1 MRQHGCGLRFGVVQQ
16 DNSLSGPVEPID
28 QHLQFLLRRHGFPIT
43 RPQIGTEHGDAARLQ
58 QLKRGRCGFETG
70 KPEEWRG
77 RCAARDTV
85 ERHLNRGNT
94 VVDFLCCLVWRD
106 PHQAA
111 VQPGMMPDGVALGR
125 DPSHQAWMLG
135 SRLADQEERR
145 AHAFMGQRR
154 QHPLRG
160 RRPRAV
166 IECQYHLVIPERQ
179 RLRKALKPNPRG
191 GGGIDAKN
199 PRGTE
204 RSLAWTVRR
213 LRRHRPCDQGNK
225 GSSRPLHE
233 LPGADFD
240 FSALNEVDDS
250 VRDEI
255 LEELEP
261 ETVAEGVRELE
272 SDDAVKLLAG
282 LDEEDQEEILE
293 KLPPLERDALERSL
307 LYPENSAG
315 RRMQTEFIAVPPDWT
330 VGQAID
336 YMRDTPELPDR
347 FYEIYAVD
355 SAQHWQGAI
364 SLDALLRAHRPVP
377 LADLI
382 DEDRR
387 RVSVMDDQGE
397 VARLFG
403 KYNLVAAPVVDTT
416 NRLVGV
422 ITIDDVVDVI
432 EEEADE
438 DLKALGGVTSDEELS
453 DNVWTIAKGR
463 FNWLLVNLATAFLAS
478 SVLGLFEGQLEKM
491 VALAVLA
498 PIVASQGGNAAT
510 QTMTVAVR
518 ALATRELGS
527 NNAFR
532 VVMREGLV
540 GLVNGLAFAVITGI
554 AAVAWFKIPALGV
567 VIGLVMVCNLVAGAL
582 GGILIPMVLE
592 RVRADPAVASGT
604 FVTTITD
611 VVGFFSFLGIAT
623 LWFGLK

>member
-1 MRQHGCGLRFGVVQQ
+1 MADDVDV
-16 DNSLSGPVEPID
+16 
-28 QHLQFLLRRHGFPIT
+28 
-43 RPQIGTEHGDAARLQ
+43 ARLAAPQ
-58 QLKRGRCGFETG
+58 SVLDRFPMRDDDGDIRSEFIEKVSEAIKAADVTFLREIVGELHEADLGDLIEALD
-70 KPEEWRG
+70 PEE
-77 RCAARDTV
+77 
-85 ERHLNRGNT
+85 
-94 VVDFLCCLVWRD
+94 
-106 PHQAA
+106 
-111 VQPGMMPDGVALGR
+111 
-125 DPSHQAWMLG
+125 
-135 SRLADQEERR
+135 
-145 AHAFMGQRR
+145 
-154 QHPLRG
+154 
-160 RRPRAV
+160 RPR
-166 IECQYHLVIPERQ
+166 LV
-179 RLRKALKPNPRG
+179 
-191 GGGIDAKN
+191 
-199 PRGTE
+199 
-204 RSLAWTVRR
+204 
-213 LRRHRPCDQGNK
+213 
-225 GSSRPLHE
+225 E
-233 LPGADFD
+233 LTAAEFD
-240 FSALNEVDDS
+240 FSALNEVDDA

-272 SDDAVKLLAG
+272 SDDAVELLEG

-293 KLPPLERDALERSL
+293 KLPQAERVALERSL

-315 RRMQTEFIAVPPDWT
+315 RRMQTEFIAVPAEWN

-336 YMRDTPELPDR
+336 YMRDTPDLPER

-355 SAQHWQGAI
+355 ESRHWQGAVA
-364 SLDALLRAHRPVP
+364 LDTLLRARRPVP

-387 RVSVMDDQGE
+387 RVSVMDDQEE

-403 KYNLVAAPVVDTT
+403 KYNLVAAPVVDTA

-432 EEEADE
+432 EEEAEE
-438 DLKALGGVTSDEELS
+438 DIKALGGVTRDEELS
-453 DNVWTIAKGR
+453 DNVWTIARGR

-527 NNAFR
+527 GNALR
-532 VVMREGLV
+532 VVLREALV
-540 GLVNGLAFAVITGI
+540 GLVNGLAFAIITGI
-554 AAVAWFKIPALGV
+554 AAVAWFKIPGLGV
-567 VIGLVMVCNLVAGAL
+567 VIGLAMICNLIAGAL

>member
-1 MRQHGCGLRFGVVQQ
+1 MAEDLDVAPPVGASLLERFPMRDEGGEIRHEFVKEISREIHEADTSSLREIVTELHEADLG
-16 DNSLSGPVEPID
+16 DLIAALEPD
-28 QHLQFLLRRHGFPIT
+28 DR
-43 RPQIGTEHGDAARLQ
+43 
-58 QLKRGRCGFETG
+58 
-70 KPEEWRG
+70 
-77 RCAARDTV
+77 
-85 ERHLNRGNT
+85 
-94 VVDFLCCLVWRD
+94 
-106 PHQAA
+106 
-111 VQPGMMPDGVALGR
+111 VAL
-125 DPSHQAWMLG
+125 
-135 SRLADQEERR
+135 
-145 AHAFMGQRR
+145 
-154 QHPLRG
+154 
-160 RRPRAV
+160 V
-166 IECQYHLVIPERQ
+166 
-179 RLRKALKPNPRG
+179 
-191 GGGIDAKN
+191 
-199 PRGTE
+199 
-204 RSLAWTVRR
+204 
-213 LRRHRPCDQGNK
+213 
-225 GSSRPLHE
+225 E
-233 LPGADFD
+233 LTGADFD

-250 VRDEI
+250 VREEI

-272 SDDAVKLLAG
+272 SDDAVELLEG

-293 KLPPLERDALERSL
+293 KLPRSERDALERSL
-307 LYPENSAG
+307 LYPENSAA
-315 RRMQTEFIAVPPDWT
+315 RRMQTEFITVPQGWT
-330 VGQAID
+330 AGQAID
-336 YMRDTPELPDR
+336 YMRDTPDLPDR

-355 SAQHWQGAI
+355 PEQHWQGAI
-364 SLDALLRAHRPVP
+364 PLDALLRSRRPVP

-387 RVSVMDDQGE
+387 RVSVLDDQAE

-403 KYNLVAAPVVDTT
+403 KYNLVAAPVVDTA

-453 DNVWTIAKGR
+453 DSVWTTARGR

-540 GLVNGLAFAVITGI
+540 GLVNGLAFAIITGI

-567 VIGLVMVCNLVAGAL
+567 VIGLAMLCNLVAGAL

-604 FVTTITD
+604 FVTTVTD